1 MRILI
6 HLLTNQ
12 VRLVIVNENMY
23 QLKNNFKFK
32 FYLNINIRYYKLKN
46 FIIKISLIILLY

>member
-32 FYLNINIRYYKLKN
+32 FYLNINIRYYKLKT